1 MDLIMQKHSR
11 LVITC
16 LMLAL
21 LASFSTLAQEKAPK
35 PVKLFNDHEMIHVTL
50 KGPWRSIERRKTN
63 PETHAGTLE
72 YTDSNGKLQSLDIG
86 LTTRGLTRLER
97 VCDFPPLK
105 VWFDKEQVKG
115 TEFRGQGSLKMVT
128 HCKSN
133 IGYQQ
138 YFVKE
143 YLSYRIYNL
152 ITPYSFRVR
161 PLMISYLDTER
172 DSKPVERFGFLIED
186 VDDVADRNGLKE
198 LEIPKVRHKKL
209 DPVETANY
217 SVFQYM
223 ISNLDW
229 SATSGRDPVEC
240 CHNSKLMSE
249 RPESVPVYVVPYDLD
264 SSGLVNAPYAAPPD
278 SLKVRSVTQRL
289 YRGFCFHNNEIPE
302 TLSRYRDHKA
312 EILALF
318 NNEELLT
325 GKARVNAV
333 KYLEGFYKS
342 IESPEKIRKN
352 LTDKCRG

>member
-1 MDLIMQKHSR
+1 MDLIMYKHLK
-11 LVITC
+11 LVITS
-16 LMLAL
+16 LMFTL
-21 LASFSTLAQEKAPK
+21 LTSLSAFAQEETPK
-35 PVKLFNDHEMIHVTL
+35 PVKLFKSHEMMHVTL
-50 KGPWRSIERRKTN
+50 KGPWRSIVRRKTN
-63 PETHAGTLE
+63 PETHAGAFE
-72 YTDSNGKLQSLDIG
+72 YTDSAGNRQSLEIG

-115 TEFRGQGSLKMVT
+115 TEFRGQKSLKMVT
-128 HCKSN
+128 HCKSS
-133 IGYQQ
+133 IAYQKYYVQ
-138 YFVKE
+138 E

-152 ITPYSFRVR
+152 ITPFSFRVR
-161 PLMISYLDTER
+161 PLMITYVDTER
-172 DSKPVERFGFLIED
+172 DSQPVERFGFLIED

-198 LEIPKVRHKKL
+198 LEIPKVSYKKL

-229 SATSGRDPVEC
+229 SATSGRDPEEC

-249 RPESVPVYVVPYDLD
+249 SPGSTPVYVVPYDLD

-278 SLKVRSVTQRL
+278 QLKVRSVTQRL
-289 YRGFCFHNNEIPE
+289 YRGFCFHNNEIPA
-302 TLSRYRDHKA
+302 TLTRYQENKQ

-325 GKARVNAV
+325 GKARISAV

-342 IESPEKIRKN
+342 VETPEKVRKN